1 MEYGYSILYWVTLT
15 IEVIRTYAGQDWSHL
30 SRNINNGIIQ
40 VTLKWIKK
48 YEGSRIVWKCLDKIV
63 LDKCNIVFNIKLA
76 SSNACWRKHWILSDS
91 QTIKFNI
98 IPSIY
103 TIIHRLLST
112 HFLIMNSLKPP
123 YSLSKVITMGLQTTS
138 YKVNCLDLYGSFL
151 VVEIQYLHFVTLI
164 SFRRNQIGIYLAIIT
179 QYNEILVRHVFAE
192 VTFNIG
198 YKCRVA

>member
-1 MEYGYSILYWVTLT
+1 ME
-15 IEVIRTYAGQDWSHL
+15 
-30 SRNINNGIIQ
+30 
-40 VTLKWIKK
+40 
-48 YEGSRIVWKCLDKIV
+48 
-63 LDKCNIVFNIKLA
+63 
-76 SSNACWRKHWILSDS
+76 
-91 QTIKFNI
+91 
-98 IPSIY
+98 
-103 TIIHRLLST
+103 
-112 HFLIMNSLKPP
+112 
-123 YSLSKVITMGLQTTS
+123 LQTTP